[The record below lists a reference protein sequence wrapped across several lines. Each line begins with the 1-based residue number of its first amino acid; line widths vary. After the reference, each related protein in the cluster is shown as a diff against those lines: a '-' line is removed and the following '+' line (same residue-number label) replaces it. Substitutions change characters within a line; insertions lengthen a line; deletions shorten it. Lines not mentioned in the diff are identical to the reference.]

1 MSRPKGCLNK
11 ATILRRQA
19 ELPSDRPDE
28 IVLGEIKEQFNVAGI
43 LTDGAI
49 NGEIRSLTI
58 AGGPGVGKSHMVT
71 RKLRDAATYLHTKYT
86 VVSGGISPI
95 GLYKLGYEYSAP
107 GSVIVLDDSDEILD
121 KPEGVSILKAL
132 CDSGQYRTIHWVKES
147 AALKDDDGNPIPTS
161 YEFEGTMIFITNRNL
176 RNMSADGKGGMAPH
190 IKALMDRTL
199 YIDLLIHN
207 RQQLGVWVNHMAS
220 ATGIFEANGMTTDQ
234 ATEIMT
240 YINEHRMTLETLSLR
255 TITKA
260 CDIMK
265 AAMRIAKLQNTEVN
279 FKQFADGTLLIRQR

>member
-11 ATILRRQA
+11 ATIARLA
-19 ELPSDRPDE
+19 ATLPSDLPDE
-28 IVLGEIKEQFNVAGI
+28 VILGEIKEQFTVAGI

-58 AGGPGVGKSHMVT
+58 AGGPGVGKSHMVEQ
-71 RKLRDAATYLHTKYT
+71 KLKDASTFLHTKYT
-86 VVSGGISPI
+86 IVSGGISPV
-95 GLYKLGYEYSAP
+95 GLYKLGYEYSSP

-132 CDSGQYRTIHWVKES
+132 CDSGQYRTVYWVKES

-176 RNMSADGKGGMAPH
+176 RLMSTGAKGGMAPH

-220 ATGIFEANGMTTDQ
+220 ATGIFEANGMTKEQ
-234 ATEIMT
+234 GTEIME
-240 YINEHRMTLETLSLR
+240 YINAHRNDLETLSLR

-260 CDIMK
+260 CDLMK
-265 AAMRIAKLQNTEVN
+265 TAIRIAKLHGSGVN
-279 FKQFADGTLLIRQR
+279 FTQFANGTLLVRK